1 MGGGIY
7 WQSAM
12 DKAEDSVRT
21 YLKSIGKYPLLTSA
35 EEIELAHQI
44 QTMLHPPADLNPA
57 ELEKI
62 QKRGQ
67 LAKQKMIRSN
77 LRLVVALAKKYQRR
91 GLELLDMIQ
100 EGSLGLERA
109 AEKFDPTKGYKFSTY
124 AYWWIRQG
132 ITRGLCNQSRTIRL
146 PIHIIDKLNQIKRA
160 RRELSQELGRDPTQT
175 EIAGR
180 LGLEPELVQKIW
192 NAARTANTGSLNVY
206 VGDDQST
213 ELGELLEDKQ
223 NAAPEE
229 ILGEE
234 LLQDEFKEILSEL
247 TQNQQKVLILRYGL
261 NDGVYRSLNYVG
273 QEMGLSRE
281 RVRQIE
287 QSAIAKLRRSQKLK
301 LLN

>member
-1 MGGGIY
+1 MN
-7 WQSAM
+7 
-12 DKAEDSVRT
+12 KAEDSVRT

-35 EEIELAHQI
+35 EEIELAHEI
-44 QTMLHPPADLNPA
+44 QVMLHPPADLNPA
-57 ELEKI
+57 ELEQI
-62 QKRGQ
+62 RKRGQ

-77 LRLVVALAKKYQRR
+77 LRLVVALAKKYQRH
-91 GLELLDMIQ
+91 GLELLDLIQ

-109 AEKFDPTKGYKFSTY
+109 TEKFDPTKGYKFSTY

-132 ITRGLCNQSRTIRL
+132 ITRALSNQSRTIRL

-160 RRELSQELGRDPTQT
+160 RWELLQELGRNPTQT

-180 LGLEPELVQKIW
+180 LELEPELLQKICS
-192 NAARTANTGSLNVY
+192 AARTAKTGSLNVH

-234 LLQDEFKEILSEL
+234 LLRDQFKEILAEL
-247 TQNQQKVLILRYGL
+247 TQNQQRVLILRYGL

-273 QEMGLSRE
+273 QQMGLSRE

-287 QSAIAKLRRSQKLK
+287 QSAITKLRRSQKLQS
-301 LLN
+301 LC

>member
-1 MGGGIY
+1 MN
-7 WQSAM
+7 
-12 DKAEDSVRT
+12 KTEDNVRT

-35 EEIELAHQI
+35 EEVELAHKI
-44 QTMLHPPADLNPA
+44 QAMLHPPPDLNPA
-57 ELEKI
+57 QLEQI
-62 QKRGQ
+62 QKQGQ

-91 GLELLDMIQ
+91 GMELLDMIQ

-132 ITRGLCNQSRTIRL
+132 ITRGLSNQSRTIRL

-160 RRELSQELGRDPTQT
+160 GRELSQELGRAPTQT
-175 EIAGR
+175 EIAAK

-192 NAARTANTGSLNVY
+192 HAARTANIGSLNVH
-206 VGDDQST
+206 VGDDHST
-213 ELGELLEDKQ
+213 ELGEMLEDKQ

-234 LLQDEFKEILSEL
+234 LLRDEFRKILAEL
-247 TQNQQKVLILRYGL
+247 TPNQQRVLILRYGL

-273 QEMGLSRE
+273 QQMGLSRE

-287 QSAIAKLRRSQKLK
+287 QVAIAKLRRSQKLQS
-301 LLN
+301 LNR

>member
-1 MGGGIY
+1 MN
-7 WQSAM
+7 
-12 DKAEDSVRT
+12 KTEDNVRT

-35 EEIELAHQI
+35 EEVELAHQI
-44 QTMLHPPADLNPA
+44 QAMLHPPPDLNPA
-57 ELEKI
+57 QLEQI
-62 QKRGQ
+62 QKQGQ

-91 GLELLDMIQ
+91 GMELLDMIQ

-132 ITRGLCNQSRTIRL
+132 ITRGLSNQSRTIRL

-160 RRELSQELGRDPTQT
+160 GRELSQELGRAPTQK
-175 EIAGR
+175 EIAAK

-192 NAARTANTGSLNVY
+192 AAARTANIGSLNVH
-206 VGDDQST
+206 VGGDHST

-223 NAAPEE
+223 NAAPED

-234 LLQDEFKEILSEL
+234 LLRDEFRKILAEL
-247 TQNQQKVLILRYGL
+247 TPNQQRVLILRYGL

-273 QEMGLSRE
+273 QQMGLSRE

-287 QSAIAKLRRSQKLK
+287 QVAIAKLRRSQLVQS
-301 LLN
+301 LNR